1 MDKSEVARA
10 SGKRQDKLAATRI
23 PSHGK
28 GRLMPA
34 WGTPE
39 RPVPPGGGHTK
50 PRTLR
55 DVQRLARKES
65 VDALISLV
73 GCYKRPDGKIDR
85 TADGRVVQAAAST
98 VLTWA
103 FGKAPDYD
111 PNREKPAVKFDL
123 SGLSIEE
130 KRLMLRIMAKTTMT
144 ETTEGDDVEE
154 DDGPTFD
161 ASRFATEPLTIEP
174 GDADLPA
181 VYLPQ
186 EIAARL
192 EGSAKGV
199 AVRQAKAA
207 LAAKARAKAKKK
219 ADRKKA
225 MAGYQDRAGAAAT
238 AALAAKA
245 KPASQPAQQQPRTQ
259 ADIPTSS
266 GGASIFGPD
275 VSLAAAAPPA
285 PKRGRLT
292 LSLPPEDG

>member
-1 MDKSEVARA
+1 MDASEVARA
-10 SGKRQDKLAATRI
+10 KQPAPKLAADRT

-28 GRLMPA
+28 GKLMPA
-34 WGTPE
+34 WGSPE
-39 RPVPPGGGHTK
+39 RPVPKGGGHTK

-111 PNREKPAVKFDL
+111 PNRERPAVKFDL

-144 ETTEGDDVEE
+144 ETTEGDGIEE
-154 DDGPTFD
+154 DDGPEFD
-161 ASRFATEPLTIEP
+161 ASRFATEPLTIEGDGDP
-174 GDADLPA
+174 GA
-181 VYLPQ
+181 VYLPA
-186 EIAARL
+186 EIAAERA
-192 EGSAKGV
+192 GSAKGV
-199 AVRQAKAA
+199 AVRKAKAA
-207 LAAKARAKAKKK
+207 EARAAKPKTIGKREAARKAKVKAAKK
-219 ADRKKA
+219 AA
-225 MAGYQDRAGAAAT
+225 MAGYKDRAGAAAT

-245 KPASQPAQQQPRTQ
+245 AVDS
-259 ADIPTSS
+259 
-266 GGASIFGPD
+266 GASIFDPD
-275 VSLAAAAPPA
+275 VDMRPPAAPQGDADP
-285 PKRGRLT
+285 PRRGRLT
-292 LSLPPEDG
+292 LSMPPDDDA